1 MQSQASPKGRW
12 AGIGCIVLG
21 IIGIVWGTWVG
32 YLGLQY
38 IIQGDT
44 WDAWFGFILTFVF
57 MVGLGVLSIWMGPYH
72 YITSYI
78 LVIHLFFYR
87 RFPLRRTVL

>member
-1 MQSQASPKGRW
+1 MQDQTLPKGRW

-21 IIGIVWGTWVG
+21 IIGIIWGGWVG

-57 MVGLGVLSIWMGPYH
+57 MIGLGILSIWMG
-72 YITSYI
+72 
-78 LVIHLFFYR
+78 VDER
-87 RFPLRRTVL
+87 RQRDQ

>member
-1 MQSQASPKGRW
+1 MQNQTPPKGRW

-21 IIGIVWGTWVG
+21 TIGIVWGTWVG

-44 WDAWFGFILTFVF
+44 WGAWFGFILTFAF
-57 MVGLGVLSIWMGPYH
+57 MVGLGILAIWMG
-72 YITSYI
+72 IDE
-78 LVIHLFFYR
+78 R
-87 RFPLRRTVL
+87 RQRKQQP

>member
-1 MQSQASPKGRW
+1 MGYISFGGKNMRDRTSPKGRW

-21 IIGIVWGTWVG
+21 IIGIVWGACVG

-38 IIQGDT
+38 IIEGDT

-57 MVGLGVLSIWMGPYH
+57 MVGLGILSIWMG
-72 YITSYI
+72 
-78 LVIHLFFYR
+78 VGER
-87 RFPLRRTVL
+87 RQREEQP